1 MDRGKQPLIMGE
13 WTTVH
18 KKPNK
23 EKAEANSK
31 KGFVPAQQPYYPNQ
45 GYYVSYPMV
54 NQPPGSNILNYPMVN
69 QPMGNTFSLTPNKV
83 SQLQW
88 SQNPNSV
95 SQTSYAEVIK
105 GAENLL
111 NQQQI
116 QELKDLS
123 KIKDFYNPGL
133 SPEFYNF
140 INEIWKTHIS
150 NQRANFRR
158 ALTRFSLFLVE
169 KKNN

>member
-1 MDRGKQPLIMGE
+1 
-13 WTTVH
+13 
-18 KKPNK
+18 
-23 EKAEANSK
+23 
-31 KGFVPAQQPYYPNQ
+31 
-45 GYYVSYPMV
+45 
-54 NQPPGSNILNYPMVN
+54 
-69 QPMGNTFSLTPNKV
+69 MGNTFSLTPNTV

-133 SPEFYNF
+133 SPEIYDF
-140 INEIWKTHIS
+140 INEIWKTHVS
-150 NQRANFRR
+150 QQRANFRR

-169 KKNN
+169 KTTKEQELMIYY